1 MSTQVFRRRR
11 HETPCTLLWES
22 QADSTQ
28 CVTDILGV
36 TWRAGFPSLLPPHG
50 SWEKTQVVRFSP
62 LPSPQC
68 VTASKFITVPNSP
81 FRTPEIHQVL
91 SQVAT
96 HFRLSGRRCGHF
108 YDSKNWGSESCGT
121 QLGRQSARLAGV
133 ETQAW
138 PLPLVLNKKG
148 VASRAQEWRPENHF
162 KTTTPKLF
170 VTFIG
175 VVYVCVCVSMSV
187 LVFMCVCLCVCMS
200 VSICVCICVCLCVY
214 VFLCVSV
221 CVCLCWYVCVCLC
234 VRAIAHMW
242 YSEDNEQESVLCFL
256 HVARVGFRSLG

>member
-1 MSTQVFRRRR
+1 M
-11 HETPCTLLWES
+11 
-22 QADSTQ
+22 
-28 CVTDILGV
+28 
-36 TWRAGFPSLLPPHG
+36 
-50 SWEKTQVVRFSP
+50 
-62 LPSPQC
+62 
-68 VTASKFITVPNSP
+68 
-81 FRTPEIHQVL
+81 
-91 SQVAT
+91 
-96 HFRLSGRRCGHF
+96 
-108 YDSKNWGSESCGT
+108 
-121 QLGRQSARLAGV
+121 

-187 LVFMCVCLCVCMS
+187 LVFMCVCLC
-200 VSICVCICVCLCVY
+200 
-214 VFLCVSV
+214 
-221 CVCLCWYVCVCLC
+221 WYVCVCLC